1 MMPYDY
7 ARLKNR
13 GTMMIKKYGY
23 TLSMLRPAGA
33 GIDPKTGDRLADA
46 SPQIFTVTGIDQQ
59 YKQSEIDGT
68 VIQTGDKKILLTAET
83 APEQGDHLTD
93 GVNRWNII
101 TITPVK
107 PAREVLLYSLQVR
120 LGGTHGIRG

>member
-1 MMPYDY
+1 MMPYNY

-13 GTMMIKKYGY
+13 GTLLIKKYGY
-23 TLSMLRPAGA
+23 TLSLVRPAKS
-33 GIDPKTGDRLADA
+33 GIDPNTGDRMADT

-59 YKQSEIDGT
+59 YKQSDIDGT
-68 VIQTGDKKILLTAET
+68 LIQTGDKKILLTAET
-83 APEQGDHLTD
+83 GPEQGDYLTD
-93 GVNRWNII
+93 GRSRWDVI

-107 PAREVLLYSLQVR
+107 PANEVLLYSLQVR

>member
-1 MMPYDY
+1 MPYDY

-23 TLSMLRPAGA
+23 TLSLVRPAGS

-83 APEQGDHLTD
+83 SPEQGDHLTD

>member
-13 GTMMIKKYGY
+13 GTRMIKKYGY
-23 TLSMLRPAGA
+23 TLSLVRPARS
-33 GIDPKTGDRLADA
+33 GIDPNTGDRLADA

-68 VIQTGDKKILLTAET
+68 VIQTGDKKILLTAEI

-120 LGGTHGIRG
+120 LGGAHGIRG

>member
-23 TLSMLRPAGA
+23 TLSLVRPAGA

-93 GVNRWNII
+93 GVNRWNIV

>member
-1 MMPYDY
+1 
-7 ARLKNR
+7 
-13 GTMMIKKYGY
+13 MMIKKYGY
-23 TLSMLRPAGA
+23 TLSLVRPAGV

>member
-23 TLSMLRPAGA
+23 TLSLLRPAGA

>member
-23 TLSMLRPAGA
+23 TLSLVRPAMA

-83 APEQGDHLTD
+83 APEQGDYLTD

>member
-1 MMPYDY
+1 
-7 ARLKNR
+7 
-13 GTMMIKKYGY
+13 MMIKKYGY
-23 TLSMLRPAGA
+23 TLSLVRPAKS
-33 GIDPKTGDRLADA
+33 GIDPNTGDRLADA

-93 GVNRWNII
+93 GVNRWNIV

>member
-1 MMPYDY
+1 MPYDY

-23 TLSMLRPAGA
+23 TLSLVRPAMA

-83 APEQGDHLTD
+83 APEQGDYLTD

>member
-23 TLSMLRPAGA
+23 TLSLVRPAGV

-93 GVNRWNII
+93 GVNRWNIV

>member
-23 TLSMLRPAGA
+23 TLSLIRPAKS
-33 GIDPKTGDRLADA
+33 GIDPNTGDRLADA
-46 SPQIFTVTGIDQQ
+46 APLIFTVTGIDQQ

-68 VIQTGDKKILLTAET
+68 LVQTGDKKILLTAET

-93 GVNRWNII
+93 GVSRWDII

-107 PAREVLLYSLQVR
+107 PASEVLLYSLQVR

>member
-1 MMPYDY
+1 MPYDY

-23 TLSMLRPAGA
+23 TLSLVRSARS
-33 GIDPKTGDRLADA
+33 GIDPKTGDRLAEA

-83 APEQGDHLTD
+83 APEQGDYLTD
-93 GVNRWNII
+93 GASRWNII

>member
-13 GTMMIKKYGY
+13 GTGMIKKYGY
-23 TLSMLRPAGA
+23 TLSLVRPVKS
-33 GIDPKTGDRLADA
+33 GIDPNTGDCLSEI
-46 SPQIFTVTGIDQQ
+46 SPQIFTVTGIDQH

-68 VIQTGDKKILLTAET
+68 VIQAGDKKILLTAEA
-83 APEQGDHLTD
+83 APEQGDGLTD
-93 GVNRWNII
+93 GVSRWDII

-107 PAREVLLYSLQVR
+107 PAGEVLLYSLQVR
-120 LGGTHGIRG
+120 LGGTYGVRG

>member
-23 TLSMLRPAGA
+23 TLSLVRPAGA

-93 GVNRWNII
+93 GVDRWNII

-120 LGGTHGIRG
+120 LGGTHGILG

>member
-1 MMPYDY
+1 MPYDY

-23 TLSMLRPAGA
+23 TLSLLRPAGA

>member
-23 TLSMLRPAGA
+23 TLSLVRSARS
-33 GIDPKTGDRLADA
+33 GIDPKTGDRLAEA

-83 APEQGDHLTD
+83 APEQGDYLTD
-93 GVNRWNII
+93 GANRWNII